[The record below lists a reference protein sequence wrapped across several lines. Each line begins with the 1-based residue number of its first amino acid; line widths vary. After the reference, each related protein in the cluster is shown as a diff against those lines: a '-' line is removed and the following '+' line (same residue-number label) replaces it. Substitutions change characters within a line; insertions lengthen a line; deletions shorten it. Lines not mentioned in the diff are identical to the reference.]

1 MSKISTRSAYGEALA
16 EIGADE
22 DIIVMDADLQC
33 CTRTEKFAALHLHHV
48 LTG

>member
-22 DIIVMDADLQC
+22 NIIVPPV
-33 CTRTEKFAALHLHHV
+33 LHPH
-48 LTG
+48 